1 MEEGIEWK
9 RLQEVYPKSRLN
21 NNDSQKYRFEYV
33 GETHNS
39 FMEAMNILK
48 DKDFEVEKVVRKN

>member
-9 RLQEVYPKSRLN
+9 RLQEVYPESILN
-21 NNDSQKYRFEYV
+21 NNDSQKYHFEYA